1 MNLSNFMYWEKID
14 KNFLLLLT
22 QSDPDS
28 QTDRLR
34 LVIAHQVVVQ
44 SHIFIEVLVL
54 QSERLMRIP
63 IDTLIFFQTA
73 PGGVFAVPQ
82 EIAVDVGHLARDAE
96 LVVVEIGGFGL
107 DC

>member
-22 QSDPDS
+22 QLDPDS

-44 SHIFIEVLVL
+44 SHIIIEVLVL

-73 PGGVFAVPQ
+73 PGGVFTVP
-82 EIAVDVGHLARDAE
+82 
-96 LVVVEIGGFGL
+96 
-107 DC
+107 